1 MPFSHEGYNISYNAA
16 FFNAIPHLH
25 LTSDGIVPLSNKTF
39 DYERLPYLNS
49 LLVTFIIPLIVLLI
63 IITIYLIYFI
73 IVRAIGNDE
82 KELPD
87 REMATYN
94 SAANKV
100 MLHHLDQNDNDQW
113 SSNSNNTIVRQQ
125 QRLEMKL
132 SVKKK
137 VQQRC
142 HGLYLIFGLTSITI
156 ACYGTFLLNQ
166 GLNRTDSVLTEF
178 IRVSTNS
185 KQTIGNLSQTLTAT
199 PSPLQSENYYEEYS
213 EYNQQS
219 LQMEEREQM
228 KSPLQKWFP
237 STYSYIKSYANYKNS
252 SSENIRHFQTRF
264 ENSNYAI
271 TTMNIVG
278 CLLTIIF
285 WILFI
290 GICIQRINLKFF
302 IMFNFTIIICITII
316 FNLNFTGNIALSD
329 FCLNAKPIITDIS
342 VYRIPSNNLTENVVN
357 YYLYCE
363 LNRLNLDSTK
373 KAVMGYLDR
382 LDSFPI
388 FNGSQM
394 FSGIVSGFKNGI
406 EQTYDSLHCME
417 LNRLIN
423 DGLTEFCTTP
433 IDAMAITSF
442 SYLFTIFLFIVILFM
457 VTFSL

>member
-142 HGLYLIFGLTSITI
+142 NGLYLIFGLTSITI

-166 GLNRTDSVLTEF
+166 G
-178 IRVSTNS
+178 
-185 KQTIGNLSQTLTAT
+185 
-199 PSPLQSENYYEEYS
+199 
-213 EYNQQS
+213 
-219 LQMEEREQM
+219 
-228 KSPLQKWFP
+228 
-237 STYSYIKSYANYKNS
+237 
-252 SSENIRHFQTRF
+252 RF
-264 ENSNYAI
+264 
-271 TTMNIVG
+271 
-278 CLLTIIF
+278 
-285 WILFI
+285 
-290 GICIQRINLKFF
+290 
-302 IMFNFTIIICITII
+302 
-316 FNLNFTGNIALSD
+316 
-329 FCLNAKPIITDIS
+329 
-342 VYRIPSNNLTENVVN
+342 
-357 YYLYCE
+357 
-363 LNRLNLDSTK
+363 
-373 KAVMGYLDR
+373 
-382 LDSFPI
+382 
-388 FNGSQM
+388 
-394 FSGIVSGFKNGI
+394 
-406 EQTYDSLHCME
+406 
-417 LNRLIN
+417 
-423 DGLTEFCTTP
+423 
-433 IDAMAITSF
+433 
-442 SYLFTIFLFIVILFM
+442 
-457 VTFSL
+457 